1 MIDSEFIKKYG
12 LTLGML
18 LIASYV
24 GSQVKNKFN
33 IDNGDNKDYELIKE
47 YILND
52 SPLYGY
58 NKPKLWV
65 HSIYEINS
73 RKWESFQSRNN
84 NDLNQPYLNYTI
96 QSLINK
102 CSKDFHI
109 CLIDDNSFSKLIPG
123 YDKNVGNMPEPLK
136 TQYREI
142 AMLELLYL
150 YGGMIVP
157 NSFLCMTNL
166 NKLYNELIQL
176 KKPFIFEKVNKYCNL
191 KEGKKLDYVP
201 DINIMG
207 AMKNC
212 SVIYSLIRLL
222 KVDLNKGHISSENEF
237 TGKTSYIIK
246 KFIDSKEMAIVN
258 GYAIGIKDKHD
269 KPIELEDLFS
279 YNKKIEFSDKLYGIN
294 LPREE
299 ILKRNKF
306 NWLAVLN
313 EEDVLNSNTNIAKYI
328 KVSQVGDYLD
338 KKTIIPT
345 YF

>member
-24 GSQVKNKFN
+24 GSQVKNKLN
-33 IDNGDNKDYELIKE
+33 IDNSDNKDYDLIKE

-65 HSIYEINS
+65 HSIYEKNS

-123 YDKNVGNMPEPLK
+123 YNKNVGNMPEPLK
-136 TQYREI
+136 GQYREL

-166 NKLYNELIQL
+166 KKLYNELIED
-176 KKPFIFEKVNKYCNL
+176 KRPFIFEKVNKYCNL
-191 KEGKKLDYVP
+191 KEGRRMDYVA

-207 AMKNC
+207 GMKNS
-212 SVIYSLIRLL
+212 SVLYSLIRLL
-222 KVDLNKGHISSENEF
+222 KIDLDKGHISSENEF
-237 TGKTSYIIK
+237 TGKTSYTIK
-246 KFIDSKEMAIVN
+246 KFIDSKEMTLVN
-258 GYAIGIKDKHD
+258 GYAIGIKDKHN

-279 YNKKIEFSDKLYGIN
+279 YNKKIDFSDKLYGIN
-294 LPREE
+294 LPSDE

-306 NWLAVLN
+306 NWLAALN

-328 KVSQVGDYLD
+328 KVSQVGDYVD
-338 KKTIIPT
+338 KKTVIPT

>member
-1 MIDSEFIKKYG
+1 MINSEFLKKYG

-24 GSQVKNKFN
+24 GSQVKKKLNV
-33 IDNGDNKDYELIKE
+33 DNTDNKDYDLIKE

-65 HSIYEINS
+65 HSVYEINS
-73 RKWESFQSRNN
+73 RRWESFQSRNN
-84 NDLNQPYLNYTI
+84 NELNQPYLNYTI

-123 YDKNVGNMPEPLK
+123 FDKNVGNMPEPLK
-136 TQYREI
+136 SQYREI
-142 AMLELLYL
+142 AMLELIYL

-157 NSFLCMTNL
+157 NSFLCMTNI
-166 NKLYNELIQL
+166 NKLYNQLIEL
-176 KKPFIFEKVNKYCNL
+176 KKPFVFEKVNRYCNIQ
-191 KEGKKLDYVP
+191 EGKKMDYVP
-201 DINIMG
+201 DINMMG
-207 AMKNC
+207 SEKN
-212 SVIYSLIRLL
+212 SPVIYSLIRSIKL
-222 KVDLNKGHISSENEF
+222 DLDKGHISSENDF
-237 TGKTSYIIK
+237 IGKTSFLINKYINEEEI
-246 KFIDSKEMAIVN
+246 AIVD
-258 GYAIGIKDKHD
+258 GYAIGIKDKNN

-279 YNKKIEFSDKLYGIN
+279 YNKKIDFSDNLYGIN

-299 ILKRNKF
+299 ILKRNKY
-306 NWLAVLN
+306 NWLPALN
-313 EEDVLNSNTNIAKYI
+313 EEDVLKSNINIAKYI
-328 KVSQVGDYLD
+328 KVSQVADYFD
-338 KKTIIPT
+338 KKSVIPT